1 MRITADEAQTIRQTV
16 QRRFGQDACV
26 WLFGS
31 RTDDQKR
38 GGDIDLLVETPTPL
52 ENAFRESIGLET
64 DLQIALGDQKID
76 ILLALP
82 NLPRTPM
89 QRIAKDTGIEL

>member
-1 MRITADEAQTIRQTV
+1 MRLTDNESRIIRDTV
-16 QRRFGQDACV
+16 RRRFGSDARV

-31 RTDDQKR
+31 RADDAKR
-38 GGDIDLLVETPTPL
+38 GGDIDLLVEAPAPL

-76 ILLALP
+76 ILLAQP
-82 NLPRTPM
+82 NVPRTPM
-89 QRIAKDTGIEL
+89 QRIARDTGIEL